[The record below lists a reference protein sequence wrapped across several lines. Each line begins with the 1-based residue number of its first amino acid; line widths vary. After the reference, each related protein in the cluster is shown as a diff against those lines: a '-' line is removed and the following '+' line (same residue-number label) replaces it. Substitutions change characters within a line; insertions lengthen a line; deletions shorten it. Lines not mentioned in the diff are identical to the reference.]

1 MSDVVERADPADP
14 ADPVDGLPG
23 TRGEGDRTGLLGKIV
38 RFGTGSV
45 VATVCSQ
52 TTFYLLYGHAGAS
65 TTVSSVVAWFAG
77 AIPNYWINRAWT
89 WGRTGRPS
97 LRREVAPYASI
108 VLGTLVLAILATA
121 TAAHVL
127 DGRVS
132 SVTRASLVTAT
143 YFCVYVAMFGV
154 RFVLFDRLF
163 GGRTRGTERGT
174 RG

>member
-1 MSDVVERADPADP
+1 MSEAVGRADPADP
-14 ADPVDGLPG
+14 ADPVPDVPAPRDRRGLVG
-23 TRGEGDRTGLLGKIV
+23 TFV
-38 RFGTGSV
+38 RFGAGSV

-77 AIPNYWINRAWT
+77 AIANYWMIRSWT

-97 LRREVAPYASI
+97 LRREILPYATI
-108 VLGTLVLAILATA
+108 VLGTLVLAIVATA

-132 SVTRASLVTAT
+132 SNTRASLVTAT

-154 RFVLFDRLF
+154 RFVLFERLF
-163 GGRTRGTERGT
+163 GRRTPSAERGT